1 MELSEMVP
9 FLMKLTRAV
18 NHQVPVW
25 HHKLV
30 CHQWKSDEMIQNYH
44 EEVEKQNQQAVK
56 NGKDNIDNCWDFGKD
71 NSHSI
76 ENEET
81 NSFCRKQGRG
91 NADTGI
97 ACS

>member
-1 MELSEMVP
+1 MIA
-9 FLMKLTRAV
+9 KLTGAV
-18 NHQVPVW
+18 NHWVPVW

-30 CHQWKSDEMIQNYH
+30 VHHRWKSDEMIRNYH
-44 EEVEKQNQQAVK
+44 EEVEKQNQQAIK
-56 NGKDNIDNCWDFGKD
+56 NRKDNIDNCQDLAKD

-76 ENEET
+76 GNDES

-97 ACS
+97 AHS